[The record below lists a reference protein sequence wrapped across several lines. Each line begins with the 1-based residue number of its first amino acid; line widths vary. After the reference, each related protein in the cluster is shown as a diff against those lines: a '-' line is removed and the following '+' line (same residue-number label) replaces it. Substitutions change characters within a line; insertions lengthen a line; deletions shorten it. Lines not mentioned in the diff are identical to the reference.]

1 MRIVAIETS
10 YSCPGFGARSSTRAK
25 PIAAALLGALALS
38 VALLSVAPAAH
49 ADDSAGAP
57 KVDEGFDLKIAKGEV
72 TVIARGEWHINKEFP
87 WKLVVG
93 DVKLDRSHFELG
105 ETTARVHDAPTGKAK
120 LRGAIC
126 SKDVCRTLEREID
139 VP

>member
-1 MRIVAIETS
+1 MRIETLLS
-10 YSCPGFGARSSTRAK
+10 YMRLGACSSSRLK
-25 PIAAALLGALALS
+25 RRGAALLGAFALS
-38 VALLSVAPAAH
+38 VTLAFAAAPAAH
-49 ADDSAGAP
+49 ADDSAGAA
-57 KVDEGFDLKIAKGEV
+57 KVDEGFDLKVAKGEV
-72 TVIARGEWHINKEFP
+72 TVTARGEWHINKEFP

-93 DVKLDRSHFELG
+93 DVKLDRSRFELG
-105 ETTARVHDAPTGKAK
+105 ETTARVHDAPAGKAK

>member
-1 MRIVAIETS
+1 MRIH
-10 YSCPGFGARSSTRAK
+10 
-25 PIAAALLGALALS
+25 ALLSTTLAALAL
-38 VALLSVAPAAH
+38 ALAAAPAAY
-49 ADDSAGAP
+49 ADDNAGA
-57 KVDEGFDLKIAKGEV
+57 KVDDGFDLKIAKGEV
-72 TVIARGEWHINKEFP
+72 TVTARGEWHINKDFP

-93 DVKLDRSHFELG
+93 DVKLDKSRFELG
-105 ETTARVHDAPTGKAK
+105 ETTARVHDAPAGKAK

>member
-1 MRIVAIETS
+1 MRIETS
-10 YSCPGFGARSSTRAK
+10 LPCSGLGARSSPRTKR
-25 PIAAALLGALALS
+25 IAAALVGALTFS
-38 VALLSVAPAAH
+38 VALGFAAAPAAR
-49 ADDSAGAP
+49 ADDSAGAA
-57 KVDEGFDLKIAKGEV
+57 KVDEGFDLKVAKGEV
-72 TVIARGEWHINKEFP
+72 TVTARGEWHINKEFP

-93 DVKLDRSHFELG
+93 DVKLDRSRFELG
-105 ETTARVHDAPTGKAK
+105 DTTARVHDAPAGKAK